1 MAAVVGP
8 KSSTRTTRGSST
20 GRAPSKIKTNG
31 SKSGSPRGSPRG
43 ANPSI
48 VQSGKHIVG
57 NYLLQKKL
65 GVGTF
70 GEVRLA
76 IHIPT
81 GK

>member
-8 KSSTRTTRGSST
+8 RSSSRTSRGSST
-20 GRAPSKIKTNG
+20 TRASSRMRTNEGKGG
-31 SKSGSPRGSPRG
+31 SSRSTNS
-43 ANPSI
+43 SI

-81 GK
+81 GKK

>member
-20 GRAPSKIKTNG
+20 GRASSKIKTYESKNG
-31 SKSGSPRGSPRG
+31 SSRG
-43 ANPSI
+43 ANLSI

>member
-1 MAAVVGP
+1 MASVVGP
-8 KSSTRTTRGSST
+8 KSSSRTSRGSST
-20 GRAPSKIKTNG
+20 GRAPSKVKTNDSKGG
-31 SKSGSPRGSPRG
+31 SSRGSPRG
-43 ANPSI
+43 ANSST

>member
-1 MAAVVGP
+1 MATISAP
-8 KSSTRTTRGSST
+8 KSVTRARSS
-20 GRAPSKIKTNG
+20 SNG
-31 SKSGSPRGSPRG
+31 SAGRGTSRIKAAQDGKGSPRHSH
-43 ANPSI
+43 
-48 VQSGKHIVG
+48 QSQTSKHIVG

>member
-1 MAAVVGP
+1 MATISAP
-8 KSSTRTTRGSST
+8 KSVTRARSS
-20 GRAPSKIKTNG
+20 SNG
-31 SKSGSPRGSPRG
+31 SAGRGTSRITAQDGKGSPR
-43 ANPSI
+43 
-48 VQSGKHIVG
+48 QSQQTKTSKHIVG